1 MTPESLGKGEDSG
14 PATTS
19 PGPGR
24 GTLAFLQ
31 RHPVVCLLLL
41 SPGIP
46 EYISGSSPTN
56 AIVLN
61 PGMFLFQILANL
73 GLYGPGVLLVRE
85 AMVRW
90 KKGWASVLLL
100 GAAYGILEEG
110 IALSTLFDP
119 NANPVGKLGFYGHW
133 LGVSWVWVAGILPV
147 HMLFSISLPIVL
159 LGLAVPR
166 TNGQSLLSRRRLWVV
181 STMLGIDVVVLFVFV
196 SKVSGYWMGWPVFV
210 SSLVAM
216 VLLVFAARR
225 VLANAL
231 HAASDLP
238 RRRPRVSFVAG
249 ALFYTTV
256 LLAEFLGMGVGL
268 PAAVDFVLVVT
279 LQGAYLVA
287 VLRFLGS
294 RGSERNLIAFAAGLV
309 VPIAAFGL
317 ISEVSLPL
325 TLLPD
330 VAFVLFLRSL
340 WVKYQAAPLSTL
352 A

>member
-1 MTPESLGKGEDSG
+1 MS
-14 PATTS
+14 S
-19 PGPGR
+19 PPSIGQGR
-24 GTLAFLQ
+24 GVLTFLQ
-31 RHPVVCLLLL
+31 MHPVVCLLLL

-61 PGMFLFQILANL
+61 PAMFAFQILANL

-90 KKGWASVLLL
+90 KKRWATVLLL

-119 NANPVGKLGFYGHW
+119 NANPVGKFGFYGHW
-133 LGVSWVWVAGILPV
+133 LGVNWVWVAGILPV

-166 TNGQSLLSRRRLWVV
+166 TNGQSLLSRRHLWVV
-181 STMLGIDVVVLFVFV
+181 SAVLGIDVIVLFLFV
-196 SKVSGYWMGWPVFV
+196 SKVSGFWMGWPVFA

-216 VLLVFAARR
+216 ALLVLVARR
-225 VLANAL
+225 VPSNAL

-238 RRRPRVSFVAG
+238 KRGPRVSFVAG
-249 ALFYTTV
+249 ALFYTSV
-256 LLAEFLGMGVGL
+256 LFAEFLGMGVGL
-268 PAAVDFVLVVT
+268 PAAVDFVLVVA

-294 RGSERNLIAFAAGLV
+294 TGNERSLLAFAAALV

-317 ISEVSLPL
+317 ISEISLPL
-325 TLLPD
+325 TLLPAL
-330 VAFVLFLRSL
+330 AFALFLRRL
-340 WVKYQAAPLSTL
+340 WRAYPATPRPVVA
-352 A
+352 

>member
-1 MTPESLGKGEDSG
+1 MS
-14 PATTS
+14 S
-19 PGPGR
+19 PPSISQGR
-24 GTLAFLQ
+24 GVLTFLQ

-46 EYISGSSPTN
+46 EYISGSSPAN

-61 PGMFLFQILANL
+61 PAMFAFQILANL

-90 KKGWASVLLL
+90 KKGWATVLLL

-110 IALSTLFDP
+110 VALSTLFDP
-119 NANPVGKLGFYGHW
+119 NANPVGKFGFYGHW
-133 LGVSWVWVAGILPV
+133 LGVNWVWVAGILPV

-181 STMLGIDVVVLFVFV
+181 SAVLGIDVVVLFLFV
-196 SKVSGYWMGWPVFV
+196 SKVSGFWMGWPVFA

-216 VLLVFAARR
+216 ALLVLVARR
-225 VLANAL
+225 VPSNAL

-238 RRRPRVSFVAG
+238 KRGQRTSFVAG
-249 ALFYTTV
+249 ALFYTSV
-256 LLAEFLGMGVGL
+256 LFAEFLGMGVGL
-268 PAAVDFVLVVT
+268 PAAVDFVLVVA

-294 RGSERNLIAFAAGLV
+294 TGNERDLIALAAGLV

-317 ISEVSLPL
+317 ISEISLPL
-325 TLLPD
+325 ALLPAL
-330 VAFVLFLRSL
+330 AFALFLRRL
-340 WVKYQAAPLSTL
+340 RREYPATPRPIVAG
-352 A
+352 

>member
-1 MTPESLGKGEDSG
+1 MS
-14 PATTS
+14 S
-19 PGPGR
+19 PPLIRQGR
-24 GTLAFLQ
+24 GALSFLQ

-61 PGMFLFQILANL
+61 PPMFLFQIVANF

-90 KKGWASVLLL
+90 KKGWATV
-100 GAAYGILEEG
+100 
-110 IALSTLFDP
+110 LSTLFDP
-119 NANPVGKLGFYGHW
+119 SANPVGKLGFYGHW
-133 LGVSWVWVAGILPV
+133 LGVNWVWVAGILPV

-166 TNGQSLLSRRRLWVV
+166 TNGESLLSRRAALVA
-181 STMLGIDVVVLFVFV
+181 SVVLGADVIVLFLFV
-196 SKVSGYWMGWPVFV
+196 SRVSGFWMGWPVFA

-216 VLLVFAARR
+216 ALLVLVARQ
-225 VLANAL
+225 VPANAL

-238 RRRPRVSFVAG
+238 RRGGRASFAAG
-249 ALFYTTV
+249 ALFYTSV
-256 LLAEFLGMGVGL
+256 LFAESLGMGVGL
-268 PAAVDFVLVVT
+268 PAAADFVVVVA
-279 LQGAYLVA
+279 LQGGYLVA

-294 RGSERNLIAFAAGLV
+294 TGNERNIFAFAAGLV
-309 VPIAAFGL
+309 VPIAVFGL
-317 ISEVSLPL
+317 ISEIALPL
-325 TLLPD
+325 ALLPAL
-330 VAFVLFLRSL
+330 AFALFLRRL
-340 WVKYQAAPLSTL
+340 WREYPAAPRPAL